1 MAERVVFFPAGGWG
15 NGSARTRLYYYL
27 ESLAAAGVNSHIASY
42 TYHRY
47 GKAAAPDFLSKLWLE
62 LLPLRTLILALRADV
77 LWFQKFALPG
87 WAMQLARLLG
97 KRVVYDLDDAIYLP
111 HPTESANAASDRRKL
126 MGILHCADQVVVSG
140 AEIAESVRSVNRSV
154 EIIPTVV
161 DRLSA
166 RPSLPRTP
174 PVIGWVG
181 APENQRY
188 LRRVEGAIQR
198 LQSERPEVEVWIIT
212 SRPADPPPRFRY
224 RFIPWSREAETEF
237 VPQFTVGLAPLDDDP
252 WCRAKMNYKSLVYMS
267 HGVPA
272 VVSPIGL
279 PVEDFRHGESVWYA
293 RGEDEWLAALREAL
307 GDRPKRDAVAREALR
322 VLAGKY
328 TAAAQAE
335 RWLTL
340 LLGRPVT

>member
-1 MAERVVFFPAGGWG
+1 VAERVVFFPAGGWG

-27 ESLAAAGVNSHIASY
+27 ESLTAAGVHYHIASY

-47 GKAAAPDFLSKLWLE
+47 GGARSPSKLWLE
-62 LLPLRTLILALRADV
+62 LLPLWNLFEVLRADV

-87 WAMQLARLLG
+87 WAIRLARLLG
-97 KRVVYDLDDAIYLP
+97 KRVVYDLDDALYLP
-111 HPTESANAASDRRKL
+111 HPTESVNAAHDRRKL
-126 MGILHCADQVVVSG
+126 MRILRCAGQVVVSG
-140 AEIAESVRSVNRSV
+140 DEIAEFVRSVNRSV

-161 DRLSA
+161 ERLSA

-174 PVIGWVG
+174 AVIGWVG
-181 APENQRY
+181 APENLRY
-188 LRRVEGAIQR
+188 LMRVEGAIER
-198 LQSERPEVEVWIIT
+198 LQSERPELEVWIIT

-224 RFIPWSREAETEF
+224 RFIPWSREAEAEF
-237 VPQFTVGLAPLDDDP
+237 VPQFTGGLAPLDDDP
-252 WCRAKMNYKSLVYMS
+252 WCRAKMNYKALVYMS

-272 VVSPIGL
+272 IASPIGF
-279 PVEDFRHGESVWYA
+279 PVGDFRHGESVWYA
-293 RGEDEWLAALREAL
+293 RGEDEWLAAMREAL
-307 GDRPKRDAVAREALR
+307 DDRRKRDAVAREALR

-340 LLGRPVT
+340 LLGRPVA